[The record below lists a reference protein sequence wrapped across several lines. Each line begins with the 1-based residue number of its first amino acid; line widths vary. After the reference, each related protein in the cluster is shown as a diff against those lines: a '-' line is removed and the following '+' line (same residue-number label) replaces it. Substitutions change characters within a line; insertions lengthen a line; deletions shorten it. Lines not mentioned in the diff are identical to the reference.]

1 MPEQGKH
8 KDMHTRR
15 NGLVAVTEQAC
26 LLDTKK
32 AICSSLTLAAHEA
45 TLTCPE
51 VQSSWSLRRWTM
63 QIVMYRIRCK
73 SGLIVE
79 RTRLSY
85 LSKSWS
91 QGKNTI
97 SSFLLRSILVSVGSS
112 TTILGT
118 RNDRTG
124 WAFGKSSCNPLD
136 LYSKCER
143 RIIRFDTKSFRYE
156 LKQWYL
162 HKNFDHFKYIV
173 CGRTWKTFWVN
184 ILFFKPSTWNY

>member
-26 LLDTKK
+26 LLNTKK
-32 AICSSLTLAAHEA
+32 AICSSLTLAAHET

-51 VQSSWSLRRWTM
+51 VLSSWSLRRWTM
-63 QIVMYRIRCK
+63 QIGISWKRG
-73 SGLIVE
+73 STVE

-91 QGKNTI
+91 QGKNAI

-118 RNDRTG
+118 RNDRQG
-124 WAFGKSSCNPLD
+124 WVFGKSSCNTLN
-136 LYSKCER
+136 LQSKCER
-143 RIIRFDTKSFRYE
+143 RTSRFDTKSFRY
-156 LKQWYL
+156 KS
-162 HKNFDHFKYIV
+162 F
-173 CGRTWKTFWVN
+173 R
-184 ILFFKPSTWNY
+184 